1 VKKNNKVA
9 FSRAIDALEKVLKL
23 VEASGEKAK
32 TEEDWEDDIVELNAT
47 IQFLLSMEKTYLSE

>member
-1 VKKNNKVA
+1 MKKNNKVA